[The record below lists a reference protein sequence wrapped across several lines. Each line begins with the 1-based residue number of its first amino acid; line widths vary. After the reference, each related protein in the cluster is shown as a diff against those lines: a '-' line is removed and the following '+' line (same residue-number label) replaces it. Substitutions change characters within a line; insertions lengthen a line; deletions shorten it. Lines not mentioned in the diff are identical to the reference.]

1 MNHLECYWMLE
12 GSEVGALDF
21 SPIYP
26 DDSNQPQSAL
36 LLVASIANLQEIEF
50 SFGLAARQEAFERL
64 RAEMRRIASRACV
77 TELESAGLVEAVI
90 EAGAGAGRSGYLIHR
105 LACKIMSRPIISA
118 SGSFYAV
125 PEIGTTALDHLHGDI
140 DGAKARAYQQ
150 IERTSVK
157 IQRPWHLFRYR
168 DDMKRAVG
176 LFERVDRGEAML
188 VWQAIVS
195 PAHERPILYFEGL
208 LRVPGEDGALISCE
222 ADIRA
227 VERVGLAPELDRRL
241 VSHVLDQLEA
251 DPDVRMG
258 VNISARSASLHRYGR
273 NSAWREL
280 RSRLER
286 DPDLAR
292 RLVIEITET
301 AEFASL
307 DEAGEFVSLMQHL
320 GCQVA
325 IDDFGAGRGS
335 IIQYAALSADII
347 KIDGSFIQGARQD
360 ERGYATFRHLVGLGR
375 ALVPAVVVEGI
386 ETADQAELARGIGVD
401 WFQGYHFGRPSP
413 TRALGISADARAIMA
428 LRNFQDRVRALSR
441 ADGTLS

>member
-1 MNHLECYWMLE
+1 M
-12 GSEVGALDF
+12 GALDI
-21 SPIYP
+21 SPICP
-26 DDSNQPQSAL
+26 DDSSPFPSAF

-64 RAEMRRIASRACV
+64 RLEMRRIASRASV

-90 EAGAGAGRSGYLIHR
+90 ETGAGEGRPGHLIHR
-105 LACKIMSRPIISA
+105 LACNILSHPIISE
-118 SGSFYAV
+118 SGSFYVV
-125 PEIGTTALDHLHGDI
+125 PEIGVAMLEHAHGDI
-140 DGAKARAYQQ
+140 HSAKARAYQQ
-150 IERTSVK
+150 IEGNSLK
-157 IQRPWHLFRYR
+157 IQQSWHLFRYR
-168 DDMKRAVG
+168 DDMKRAAG
-176 LFERVDRGEAML
+176 LFQKIDRGEAMF

-195 PAHERPILYFEGL
+195 PAPRAPILYFEAL
-208 LRVPGEDGALISCE
+208 LRVSGDEGALLSCE

-273 NSAWREL
+273 NSGWREL

-286 DPDLAR
+286 DPDLAH

-301 AEFASL
+301 ADFASL
-307 DEAGEFVSLMQHL
+307 DEAGEFVALMQNL

-335 IIQYAALSADII
+335 IIQYAALCADII
-347 KIDGSFIQGARQD
+347 KIDGSFIQGAGQD
-360 ERGYATFRHLVGLGR
+360 DKGYATFHHLVGLGQSL
-375 ALVPAVVVEGI
+375 ALAVVVEGV
-386 ETADQAELARGIGVD
+386 ETAEQAELARAMGVD

-413 TRALGISADARAIMA
+413 TRALGVSADARAIMA
-428 LRNFQDRVRALSR
+428 LRNFQDRVRAFSKAAGGLS
-441 ADGTLS
+441 

>member
-1 MNHLECYWMLE
+1 M
-12 GSEVGALDF
+12 GALDF

-26 DDSNQPQSAL
+26 DDSSQPQSAF

-64 RAEMRRIASRACV
+64 RVEMRRLASRACV

-90 EAGAGAGRSGYLIHR
+90 ETGAGAGRSEYLVHR
-105 LACKIMSRPIISA
+105 LASRIMSRPINSE

-125 PEIGTTALDHLHGDI
+125 PEIGAATLDQAGGNT

-150 IERTSVK
+150 IERSAVK
-157 IQRPWHLFRYR
+157 LQQPWHLFRYR
-168 DDMKRAVG
+168 DDMKRAAG
-176 LFERVDRGEAML
+176 LFERIDRREAML

-195 PAHERPILYFEGL
+195 PAHETPILYFEAL
-208 LRVPGEDGALISCE
+208 LRVAGEDGALLSCE
-222 ADIRA
+222 SDIRA

-241 VSHVLDQLEA
+241 VSLVLDQLEA
-251 DPDVRMG
+251 DRDVRMG

-280 RSRLER
+280 RARLER

-307 DEAGEFVSLMQHL
+307 DETGEFVSLMQHL

-360 ERGYATFRHLVGLGR
+360 ERSFATFRHLVGLGQ
-375 ALVPAVVVEGI
+375 ALASAVVVEGV
-386 ETADQAELARGIGVD
+386 ETADQAELAREIGVD
-401 WFQGYHFGRPSP
+401 WLQGYHFGRPSP
-413 TRALGISADARAIMA
+413 TRALGVSADARAIMA
-428 LRNFQDRVRALSR
+428 LRNFQDRVRALSKP
-441 ADGTLS
+441 GGSVP